1 MRNTLPREE
10 STYEIFILDWKRK
23 SWNKHFGI
31 HIPLCH
37 QMKGEIR
44 CGLIINIITYVFIDT
59 VGIPT
64 HDCIY
69 RIYWKYN
76 LCRVSLYLWWWNHNE
91 VPLPGY
97 KKRPFFFFFFFKW
110 KSLSDVNTARDSFLV
125 MWVSHKTS
133 YQFVLFGIQCCPE
146 HAASALVRSRILL
159 NGHQMPST
167 DDSWT
172 QEIWSHN

>member
-23 SWNKHFGI
+23 SWNKHFWI
-31 HIPLCH
+31 HIHLCH

-76 LCRVSLYLWWWNHNE
+76 LCRVSLYFWWWNHND

-97 KKRPFFFFFFFKW
+97 KKRPFFFLVKKPLWCEYSKGFILGNVSESQNQLLVCPIQDTMLPWACSICLGKVKNSFKW
-110 KSLSDVNTARDSFLV
+110 SSDAFNWWLMDTGNLV
-125 MWVSHKTS
+125 
-133 YQFVLFGIQCCPE
+133 L
-146 HAASALVRSRILL
+146 
-159 NGHQMPST
+159 
-167 DDSWT
+167 
-172 QEIWSHN
+172 